1 MSVTGLSSQE
11 ILLTNLNDHQVIR
24 IDGTPEWMS
33 ETATAIQA
41 SHADSLT
48 LNDALTLNSAQQKL
62 AEFLVVE
69 NDASFIQQAL
79 KVRLAQSRRLILIID
94 SDEVETAALTYL
106 MGLPAICDE
115 SSTAVVLILLTS
127 PSLVRTLKS
136 APELTAKLDGYY
148 QQEPETTVAKAMGG
162 LKPLVATLAVIT
174 LGAGG
179 WHLWQERSSAE
190 VASQTEQN
198 TRQVESEPVDR
209 STASEKPQIFAEQPA
224 EPPVISPPVMTV
236 NVEKAEVAT
245 TATISADQIKV
256 ASPQEEIEAVMNP
269 KLLADLTATV
279 EKARQ
284 KKQGSVTAEAQ
295 KSGSTID
302 RSEQIESVKTV
313 TSVAVL
319 QAQKATVKTEVE
331 LPLPQVSQEMVLV
344 KSDSEKRN
352 RDNVQRKSQFAS
364 EVEYTTT
371 GDADH
376 VIAEVAAESSKTE
389 KPSLQKQAQKPTV
402 AIVPLRA
409 VKAASELQL
418 PPKESVH
425 PKPVVEKSKPP
436 VKKSVAGINNEKA
449 VRAVV
454 NDWSIAWAAQ
464 DWDAY
469 INSYLQNTQLYG
481 VKMSIEEWRDFRK
494 KRLLTPAWIKL
505 KLGEPKYTRL
515 NSHWYRVE
523 FYQRFEKPGYA
534 DETTKILELTLTSS
548 GWKIASEATDGTV
561 VLKRPLG

>member
-24 IDGTPEWMS
+24 IDGTPEWMA
-33 ETATAIQA
+33 ETATVIQT
-41 SHADSLT
+41 SHTDSLT
-48 LNDALTLNSAQQKL
+48 LNEALTLSSAQQKL

-79 KVRLAQSRRLILIID
+79 KVRLVQNRRLILIID

-115 SSTAVVLILLTS
+115 SGTAVVLILLTS

-148 QQEPETTVAKAMGG
+148 QQEPETAVAKATGG

-179 WHLWQERSSAE
+179 WHLWQKRSPAE
-190 VASQTEQN
+190 VTAQAEPNTHQAKSEQ
-198 TRQVESEPVDR
+198 VDK
-209 STASEKPQIFAEQPA
+209 STVSEKPQIFAEQPA

-236 NVEKAEVAT
+236 NAEKTETAIST
-245 TATISADQIKV
+245 TTVSANQVKL
-256 ASPQEEIEAVMNP
+256 APPQEESEAVTNP

-284 KKQGSVTAEAQ
+284 KKQGSVTAEAP
-295 KSGSTID
+295 KPDAI
-302 RSEQIESVKTV
+302 SVKPVAIKSSELV
-313 TSVAVL
+313 TSVAVS
-319 QAQKATVKTEVE
+319 QGQKATTKTDVE
-331 LPLPQVSQEMVLV
+331 PRVPQDRSGVALAQ
-344 KSDSEKRN
+344 SDSEP
-352 RDNVQRKSQFAS
+352 
-364 EVEYTTT
+364 
-371 GDADH
+371 
-376 VIAEVAAESSKTE
+376 VIAEVVAESSEPE
-389 KPSLQKQAQKPTV
+389 KLSQQKSVPQPAA
-402 AIVPLRA
+402 AIAPLRV
-409 VKAASELQL
+409 VKATPELQL
-418 PPKESVH
+418 PVKQPVQS
-425 PKPVVEKSKPP
+425 KPVAKAAKLKA
-436 VKKSVAGINNEKA
+436 KKSVAGINNEKA
-449 VRAVV
+449 VRALV
-454 NDWSIAWAAQ
+454 NGWSTAWAAQ